1 MTGNPEILTENRT
14 ENNKKAIYYFWI
26 GFVVYSLSFTVYSSF
41 NVKFFLYGSLQ
52 VIGLIFLVPSAAK
65 LVHWNFDSNYL
76 KILYSIYICWLF
88 TVIIRGFQFD
98 FKFIKDMLFDARN
111 GIFLYFVPLILLFP
125 INLFD
130 YKKAFD
136 VIVILG
142 LAYIILIL
150 LFLKDPLNPNLDNIS
165 SIRILENF
173 SQGLSLPSGL
183 IILTY
188 LYHSKKRIL
197 LALFVIIITFFLA
210 TVNARRG
217 LMFMTLSIL
226 LVSCLIYVF
235 SHKRKL
241 FKIIF
246 SLLLIPVIYFLG
258 ITLYNENRSGIFA
271 NITERIDENTR
282 SVIEGYFFL
291 DMNTQ
296 DLLLGRGV
304 NGQYFCPEIDIN
316 SLTGYRNAIE
326 TGFLQIILKG
336 GLISLGLLLL
346 IAIPAMFKGI
356 FYSKNIL
363 SKAAGVWIFL
373 FLIDSYPATI
383 TSFTMH
389 YLLVWISIGIC
400 YSKDLRNIPDSTLIE
415 MLSN

>member
-1 MTGNPEILTENRT
+1 MTGDPEILTENRS
-14 ENNKKAIYYFWI
+14 EKNKKAIYYFWI

-52 VIGLIFLVPSAAK
+52 VIGLIFLVPSVAK
-65 LVHWNFDSNYL
+65 LMQWNFDSNYL

-125 INLFD
+125 RNLID

-142 LAYIILIL
+142 LAYIILTL

-165 SIRILENF
+165 NIRILENF
-173 SQGLSLPSGL
+173 SQDLSLPSGL

-282 SVIEGYFFL
+282 SEVEGYFFL

-316 SLTGYRNAIE
+316 SLTGYRNTIE

-336 GLISLGLLLL
+336 GFISLGLLLL

-383 TSFTMH
+383 IAFTMH
-389 YLLVWISIGIC
+389 YLLVWLSVGIC
-400 YSKDLRNIPDSTLIE
+400 YSKEIRNIPESTIIKILY
-415 MLSN
+415 N